1 MKMNVNNKSWN
12 DDDGD
17 DDDDNKEKRLQQQL
31 SNVDLNKSM
40 NVGDDA

>member
-17 DDDDNKEKRLQQQL
+17 DDNKEKSLQQQL